1 MPTDA
6 LSPFFAHVAMAED
19 FYKTLEIERNASSD
33 DIAKSYRRLA
43 RKYHPDLNPDDAR
56 AKERFKKIQTAYDTL
71 SDPEK
76 RKLYDQYGTDYE
88 QLRDPPFGKSPF
100 GQGAPFGQ
108 GNRAPG
114 FDFQEGF
121 GGGGG
126 FEFRDFF
133 RSATEGASGRSSRR
147 TRRSGDRG
155 GPVPSADIAAEI
167 PVPIRV
173 MLEGGEVQFRL
184 HRSDDRVEDLRVKI
198 PPDIA
203 PGKKIR
209 LRGMGERLSDGTK
222 GDLILTVQCQ
232 PHSVIKVQGNNI
244 EMKLPISIVEALY
257 GTKIDIPCRS
267 GMVTLKVPSMSDSGK
282 RLRVKGQGLL
292 GDDGVRGDMIVE
304 LMIHLPEEIPESL
317 GEQLRDLG
325 RYYPKSLRDSIQW

>member
-56 AKERFKKIQTAYDTL
+56 AKERFKKIQVAYDTL

-88 QLRDPPFGKSPF
+88 RFRNQPFGNSPF
-100 GQGAPFGQ
+100 GQG
-108 GNRAPG
+108 RAPG

-121 GGGGG
+121 GGAGG

-133 RSATEGASGRSSRR
+133 RSTSERASGRSSRR
-147 TRRSGDRG
+147 SRRSADRG
-155 GPVPSADIAAEI
+155 EPAPNADVAAEI

-184 HRSDDRVEDLRVKI
+184 HRSDGRVEDLGVKI
-198 PPDIA
+198 PPDVA
-203 PGKKIR
+203 PGKRIR
-209 LRGMGERLSDGTK
+209 LRGMGERLPDGTK
-222 GDLILTVQCQ
+222 GDLILTVQPQ

-244 EMKLPISIVEALY
+244 EMKLPITIVEALY

-292 GDDGVRGDMIVE
+292 GDDGARGDMIVE

-317 GEQLRDLG
+317 GEQLRSLE

>member
-1 MPTDA
+1 MPTVA
-6 LSPFFAHVAMAED
+6 LSPFTDHVAMAED

-56 AKERFKKIQTAYDTL
+56 AKERFKKIQAAYDTL

-76 RKLYDQYGTDYE
+76 RKRYDQYGADYE
-88 QLRDPPFGKSPF
+88 QFGDQPFGKSPF
-100 GQGAPFGQ
+100 GQGGGA
-108 GNRAPG
+108 ASG
-114 FDFQEGF
+114 FDFREAF

-133 RSATEGASGRSSRR
+133 RSATEGASGRTSRR
-147 TRRSGDRG
+147 GRRATERG
-155 GPVPSADIAAEI
+155 GPAPSADISAEI

-209 LRGMGERLSDGTK
+209 LRGMGERQADGTK

-232 PHSVIKVQGNNI
+232 SHSVIKVQGNNI
-244 EMKLPISIVEALY
+244 EMKLPITIVEALY

-317 GEQLRDLG
+317 GEQLRSLE

>member
-1 MPTDA
+1 MSTDA
-6 LSPFFAHVAMAED
+6 LSPFFDHVAMAED

-56 AKERFKKIQTAYDTL
+56 AKERFKKIQAAYDTL

-88 QLRDPPFGKSPF
+88 QFGDQPFGKSPF
-100 GQGAPFGQ
+100 GQGGA
-108 GNRAPG
+108 APG
-114 FDFQEGF
+114 FDFREAF
-121 GGGGG
+121 GSGGG

-133 RSATEGASGRSSRR
+133 RSAAEGASGRGSRR
-147 TRRSGDRG
+147 GRRGAERG
-155 GPVPSADIAAEI
+155 GPVQNADISAEI

-173 MLEGGEVQFRL
+173 MLEGGEVQFKL

-209 LRGMGERLSDGTK
+209 LRGMGERLGDGTK

-267 GMVTLKVPSMSDSGK
+267 GTVTLKVPSMSDSGK

-317 GEQLRDLG
+317 GEQLRSLE
-325 RYYPKSLRDSIQW
+325 RYYPESLRDSIQW